1 MVLIDGLDRLDTGP
15 LAGMSDEL
23 WALHTDEVRRAFE
36 EQARCN
42 GANALGFKDY
52 CAGYADGSRST
63 AAMREHRAAARKRL
77 FNQWVLPATLA
88 TVLALGVAL
97 VLASRHR
104 EAQR

>member
-1 MVLIDGLDRLDTGP
+1 MVVGLDRLDASP
-15 LAGMSDEL
+15 LAGMSDKL
-23 WALHTDEVRRAFE
+23 WALHTAEVRAGFE

-63 AAMREHRAAARKRL
+63 AAMREHRAAVRKRL
-77 FNQWVLPATLA
+77 ISGWVLPAALT

-97 VLASRHR
+97 VLASRRR